1 MKKIALLL
9 ALSMM
14 LAGCTELEE
23 LVDTLDETYTT
34 QDLDGTYHGML
45 FSMRVA
51 MNADDSYNLYM
62 IIIMYCQETAN
73 EAQTDVVDM
82 NDGADESSSTTYVVI
97 DEVCVAEET
106 HIDSDPGMNY
116 IGTLDSSSNVP
127 TLSIQLSESTGYF
140 VCDNGDELD
149 AEWVGDGYDD
159 CANGEDEAEGAEDAI
174 QTDSEIVANAYLAAD
189 GYGVIALLGETMEDG
204 TSICLALSPTGM
216 HDLTLEAAELLEA
229 AENDG
234 AEIDFEDESTIPT
247 EVVTL
252 FAVHELAYALSPI
265 STMAEGCEG
274 QSFLFSALLSYIW
287 ATSLAGPDEGDD
299 GGFSMYGFA
308 VNDASGSPTTA
319 GGEDL
324 VYVAMD
330 AGEDLNWASVIVQMS
345 VDGGAYLECTN
356 PDQATDT
363 GCAVSDN
370 DDGIWAFGEEVTIS
384 EGSDDLCSGPCGV
397 QIKIFNAVEQKLI
410 YESTT
415 TNVA

>member
-82 NDGADESSSTTYVVI
+82 NDGDDESSSTTYVVI

-106 HIDSDPGMNY
+106 HIDSDPAMNY

>member
-1 MKKIALLL
+1 MKKIAILL

-51 MNADDSYNLYM
+51 MNADDTYNLYM
-62 IIIMYCQETAN
+62 IMIMYCQETAN
-73 EAQTDVVDM
+73 DAQTDVVDM
-82 NDGADESSSTTYVVI
+82 NDEADESSSTTYVVI

-106 HIDSDPGMNY
+106 HIDMDDEMNY

-127 TLSIQLSESTGYF
+127 TLSIILSESTGFF
-140 VCDNGDELD
+140 VCDNGDELE

-174 QTDSEIVANAYLAAD
+174 QTVSEIVANAYLAAD
-189 GYGVIALLGETMEDG
+189 GYGVIALVGETMEDG

-216 HDLTLEAAELLEA
+216 YDLTLGAAELLEA

-234 AEIDFEDESTIPT
+234 AEIDLEDESTIPT

-265 STMAEGCEG
+265 PAMAEDCEG

-287 ATSLAGPDEGDD
+287 ATSLAETDEGDD
-299 GGFSMYGFA
+299 GGFSLYGFA
-308 VNDASGSPTTA
+308 VTDATGTLTSA
-319 GGEDL
+319 NGEEL
-324 VYVAMD
+324 VYVSMD
-330 AGEDLNWASVIVQMS
+330 QGDDMSWATVLVQLS
-345 VDGGAYLECTN
+345 NGGAYTDCTN
-356 PDQATDT
+356 PDQAVDT
-363 GCAVSDN
+363 NCAVSDN
-370 DDGIWAFGEEVTIS
+370 DDGKWAFGEEITIS
-384 EGSDDLCSGPCGV
+384 E
-397 QIKIFNAVEQKLI
+397 
-410 YESTT
+410 
-415 TNVA
+415 